1 MSSKKV
7 TFGTKPDLNSLD
19 ALVQSRSEG
28 QGAAPVASVPA
39 PEKEKEATR
48 RVSVDLPLSLHT
60 QLKLHCVQSGVL
72 MADYVRDLIA
82 REFKTE

>member
-1 MSSKKV
+1 MNKKV
-7 TFGTKPDLNSLD
+7 SFGTKPDLNSLD

-28 QGAAPVASVPA
+28 QGAAPAAVAAATVA
-39 PEKEKEATR
+39 EKEATR

-60 QLKLHCVQSGVL
+60 KLKLHCVQSGAL

-82 REFKTE
+82 REFKDG

>member
-7 TFGTKPDLNSLD
+7 TFGTTPDLNSLD
-19 ALVQSRSEG
+19 ALVKSRSEG
-28 QGAAPVASVPA
+28 QGAASVASVPVA
-39 PEKEKEATR
+39 EKEATR

-60 QLKLHCVQSGVL
+60 KLKLHCVQSGAL

-82 REFKTE
+82 REFKDS

>member
-7 TFGTKPDLNSLD
+7 TFGTKPDLTSLD

-28 QGAAPVASVPA
+28 QGAAPPVASVPVV
-39 PEKEKEATR
+39 EKEATR

-60 QLKLHCVQSGVL
+60 KLKLHCVQSGAL

-82 REFKTE
+82 REFKGE

>member
-1 MSSKKV
+1 MNKKV
-7 TFGTKPDLNSLD
+7 SFGTKPDLNSLD

-28 QGAAPVASVPA
+28 QGAAPAAAAAAPVA
-39 PEKEKEATR
+39 EKEATR

-60 QLKLHCVQSGVL
+60 KLKLHCVQSGAL

-82 REFKTE
+82 REFKSE

>member
-7 TFGTKPDLNSLD
+7 TFGTKPDLTSLD

-28 QGAAPVASVPA
+28 QGAAPAVAVPVV
-39 PEKEKEATR
+39 EKEATR

-60 QLKLHCVQSGVL
+60 KLKLHCVQSGAL

-82 REFKTE
+82 REFKGD

>member
-1 MSSKKV
+1 MNKKV
-7 TFGTKPDLNSLD
+7 SFGTKPDLNSLD

-28 QGAAPVASVPA
+28 QGAAPAAVAAA
-39 PEKEKEATR
+39 PVAEKEATR

-60 QLKLHCVQSGVL
+60 KLKLHCVQSGAL

-82 REFKTE
+82 REFKGE

>member
-1 MSSKKV
+1 MNKKV
-7 TFGTKPDLNSLD
+7 SFGTKPDLNSLD

-28 QGAAPVASVPA
+28 QGAAPAAAAPVA
-39 PEKEKEATR
+39 EKEATR

-60 QLKLHCVQSGVL
+60 KLKLHCVQSGAL

-82 REFKTE
+82 REFKGD

>member
-1 MSSKKV
+1 MNKKV
-7 TFGTKPDLNSLD
+7 SFGTKPDLNSLD

-28 QGAAPVASVPA
+28 QGAAPAAAAAAAPVA
-39 PEKEKEATR
+39 EKEATR

-60 QLKLHCVQSGVL
+60 KLKLHCVQSGAL

-82 REFKTE
+82 REFKDS

>member
-1 MSSKKV
+1 MNKKV
-7 TFGTKPDLNSLD
+7 SFGTKPDLNSLD

-28 QGAAPVASVPA
+28 QGATPTAAAPIA
-39 PEKEKEATR
+39 EKEATR

-60 QLKLHCVQSGVL
+60 KLKLHCVQSGAL

-82 REFKTE
+82 REFKDA

>member
-1 MSSKKV
+1 MNKKV
-7 TFGTKPDLNSLD
+7 SFGTKPDLNSLD

-28 QGAAPVASVPA
+28 QVAAPAPTAAAPVA
-39 PEKEKEATR
+39 EKEATR

-60 QLKLHCVQSGVL
+60 KLKLHCVQSGAL

-82 REFKTE
+82 REFKDS

>member
-1 MSSKKV
+1 MNKKV
-7 TFGTKPDLNSLD
+7 SFGTKPDLNSLD

-28 QGAAPVASVPA
+28 QGAAPAAAAAVPVV
-39 PEKEKEATR
+39 EKEATR

-60 QLKLHCVQSGVL
+60 KLKLHCVQSGAL

-82 REFKTE
+82 REFKDS

>member
-1 MSSKKV
+1 MNKKV
-7 TFGTKPDLNSLD
+7 SFGTKPDLNSLD

-28 QGAAPVASVPA
+28 QGAAPTAAAVPVV
-39 PEKEKEATR
+39 EKEATR

-60 QLKLHCVQSGVL
+60 KLKLHCVQSGAL

-82 REFKTE
+82 REFKGD

>member
-1 MSSKKV
+1 MNKKV
-7 TFGTKPDLNSLD
+7 SFGTKPDLNSLD

-28 QGAAPVASVPA
+28 QGAAPAAAVAPVV
-39 PEKEKEATR
+39 EKEATR

-60 QLKLHCVQSGVL
+60 KLKLHCVQSGAL

-82 REFKTE
+82 REFKDS

>member
-7 TFGTKPDLNSLD
+7 TFGTKPDLGALD

-28 QGAAPVASVPA
+28 QGAAPVATVPVA
-39 PEKEKEATR
+39 EKEATR

-60 QLKLHCVQSGVL
+60 KLKLHCVQSGAL

-82 REFKTE
+82 REFKDS

>member
-1 MSSKKV
+1 MNKKV
-7 TFGTKPDLNSLD
+7 SFGTKPDLNSLD

-28 QGAAPVASVPA
+28 QGAAPAAVAAA
-39 PEKEKEATR
+39 PVAEKEATR

-60 QLKLHCVQSGVL
+60 RLKLHCVQSGAL

-82 REFKTE
+82 REFKDD